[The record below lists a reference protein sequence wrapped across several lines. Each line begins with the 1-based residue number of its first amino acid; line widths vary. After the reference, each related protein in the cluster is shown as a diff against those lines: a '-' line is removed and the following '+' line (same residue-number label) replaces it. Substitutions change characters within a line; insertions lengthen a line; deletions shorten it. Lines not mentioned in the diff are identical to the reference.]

1 MWEIIKIMISA
12 IIMIATSLMFSLI
25 ITNDK
30 EIEKNKKNI
39 IILIFG
45 VLIYGL
51 IAKSMNG
58 TLKTIY
64 LFCIHLIIFK
74 NLLKITY
81 SESIFLDFLY
91 SILIIIPDS
100 LLLLF
105 MIIIAKV
112 PKEICYEVVSGNV
125 ISTII
130 VNTCLLLMTITL
142 RKYIVKL
149 SEIKISGSKRMIIYT
164 LLTLIA
170 ILAIFYKTFDNI
182 VIGENLLFSIGI
194 MIIFVVILYSL
205 IKQKMENEKILERY
219 NKLLEF
225 IKKYEIIIEE
235 ERKLRHENKN
245 QLITIRA
252 KAVILGEK
260 GHDIIE
266 YTDGILNEKVSYNED
281 KYAKFQY
288 LPANGIKGLFYYKSL
303 EAEEKG
309 IKLSINIASRV
320 ESSILGKVEVEDFKH
335 LGILVGVYLDN
346 AIEASTK
353 SKEKCLGI
361 EIYMYNEDV
370 IMIISNT
377 YSGVIDKE
385 MLGKEKYTTKGSGHG
400 YGLLLVNGILNKSK
414 RFESER
420 IINDKLY
427 IQKLIIKNKINAN

>member
-1 MWEIIKIMISA
+1 MWEIIKIMFSA
-12 IIMIATSLMFSLI
+12 IIMIATSLMVSLT
-25 ITNDK
+25 ITNEK
-30 EIEKNKKNI
+30 EIEKSKKNI
-39 IILIFG
+39 IIVILGII
-45 VLIYGL
+45 IYGL
-51 IAKSMNG
+51 IAKTMSG

-64 LFCIHLIIFK
+64 LFCIHLVIFK

-81 SESIFLDFLY
+81 FESIFLDFLY

-100 LLLLF
+100 SLLLF
-105 MIIIAKV
+105 MIIVLKV
-112 PKEICYEVVSGNV
+112 PKEICYEVISGNV
-125 ISTII
+125 ISTVV
-130 VNTCLLLMTITL
+130 VNASLLFMTIIL
-142 RKYIVKL
+142 RRHIVKL
-149 SEIKISGSKRMIIYT
+149 SEIKIKKSKKMVIYT
-164 LLTLIA
+164 LLTLFA
-170 ILAIFYKTFDNI
+170 ILAIFYKTFANV
-182 VIGENLLFSIGI
+182 VIGENLIFSIGI
-194 MIIFVVILYSL
+194 MIIFVVIFYGL

-252 KAVILGEK
+252 KALTLGDK
-260 GHDIIE
+260 GRDIIE
-266 YTDGILNEKVSYNED
+266 YADGILNEKVSYNED

-320 ESSILGKVEVEDFKH
+320 EDSILGKIEVEDFKH

-346 AIEASTK
+346 AIDASIK
-353 SKEKCLGI
+353 SKDKCLGI
-361 EIYMYNEDV
+361 EIYMHDEDV

-377 YSGVIDKE
+377 YSGVINEE
-385 MLGKEKYTTKGSGHG
+385 MIGKEKYSTKGTGHG

-414 RFESER
+414 RFETER
-420 IINDKLY
+420 IINDNLY
-427 IQKLIIKNKINAN
+427 IQKVIIKNEI